1 MKKECLAAPLVFLL
15 TLTAC
20 GGGSSTSVN
29 NNQTPPPPP
38 PVQGAMATVDFGTT
52 HQTIRGFGGAEAWM
66 PTSTVTPAINAL
78 FGTGN
83 NQIGLSIF
91 RIRIDPSSAAAG
103 SQWDAELTNAKNAI
117 NAGSNVSVIATPW
130 TPPPT
135 WKINIP
141 DPNNPVAEGSLD
153 PVDYAN
159 FANYLASYVTYAA
172 NKGVNLYA
180 ISMQNEP
187 DAIVTYESCAWTPAE
202 MDSWVAQLPN
212 GLFGSTKLIMPESES
227 FTPAFSN
234 PALSDFSAV
243 GNIGIIAGHLYGTAP
258 VAYPAAVT
266 AGKELWMT
274 EHYLT
279 PSGPQPAIA
288 DALATAKE
296 IHDSM
301 TVGQYNAYVWWW
313 AIDWNPGAGVTNYGL
328 VDTSSNPNYYG
339 WAMAQFARF
348 VRPGYVRVDAAYSTP
363 NVYISAYTGAGHSVI
378 VAINMGASAVS
389 QPFTIE
395 NQAVTS
401 LLPYQTTASAT
412 VAQQSSVSVSGGQ
425 FSYTLPAQ
433 SITTFAQ

>member
-1 MKKECLAAPLVFLL
+1 MKKEFLAVPVFFLL
-15 TLTAC
+15 TLAAC

-29 NNQTPPPPP
+29 NNQPPPPP
-38 PVQGAMATVDFGTT
+38 PINGAMTTVDFGMT
-52 HQTIRGFGGAEAWM
+52 HQPIRGFGGAESWM
-66 PTSTVTPAINAL
+66 GPSTVTPAINAL

-83 NQIGLSIF
+83 NQIGLSIL
-91 RIRIDPSSAAAG
+91 RIRIDPSSTSAG

-117 NAGSNVSVIATPW
+117 NAGSNVSIVAAPW

-141 DPNNPVAEGSLD
+141 NPANPVAEGSLD
-153 PVDYAN
+153 PANYAN
-159 FANYLASYVTYAA
+159 YANYLASYVNYAA
-172 NKGVNLYA
+172 GKGVPLYG

-187 DAIVTYESCAWTPAE
+187 DAVVTYESCAWTPAE
-202 MDSWVAQLPN
+202 MDNWVAQLPN
-212 GLFGSTKLIMPESES
+212 GLFGNTKLIMPESES
-227 FTPAFSN
+227 FTQAFSN
-234 PALSDFSAV
+234 PALSDLNAV
-243 GNIGIIAGHLYGTAP
+243 GNIGIIGGHLYGTSPA
-258 VAYPAAVT
+258 AYPNA

-279 PSGPQPAIA
+279 PPGAQPAIG
-288 DALATAKE
+288 DALAAAKE

-301 TVGQYNAYVWWW
+301 TIGQYNAYVWWW
-313 AIDWNPGAGVTNYGL
+313 AIDWNPGGGVTNYGL

-363 NVYISAYTGAGHSVI
+363 SVYVSAYSGAGHSVI
-378 VAINMGASAVS
+378 VAINAGASAVI
-389 QPFTIE
+389 QPFTIK

-412 VAQQSSVSVSGGQ
+412 MAQQSSANVNGGQ
-425 FSYTLPAQ
+425 FTYTLPAQ
-433 SITTFAQ
+433 SITTFVQ